1 MIYFMLPVYNEEDN
15 IKKTIEELRS
25 LMKGKDYKIV
35 AVNDGSIDN
44 SLKILN
50 ELKGKDLVV
59 EGSVVNMNVGAVF
72 SLGIDRVLSE
82 AKDDDIMVIMES
94 DQTSEVAI
102 IKDLVGPVEKD
113 AADIVIASRYL
124 KSGGYVN
131 FPFLRLIFSYCANS
145 LMKFYFPIQ
154 NVIDYTIFFRAYRIG
169 LVKKATEHF
178 GRFGLIQSKGFVA
191 NAELLIKLSIFTKK
205 IKEVP
210 FTYNYGKKI
219 GQSKINVF
227 RTINEYFVLINYLK
241 RIFNKVER

>member
-1 MIYFMLPVYNEEDN
+1 MLPVYNEEDN

-178 GRFGLIQSKGFVA
+178 GKFGLIQSKGFVA
-191 NAELLIKLSIFTKK
+191 NAELLIKLSIFTDR

-210 FTYNYGKKI
+210 RLFEWIKGAYE
-219 GQSKINVF
+219 F
-227 RTINEYFVLINYLK
+227 
-241 RIFNKVER
+241 

>member
-219 GQSKINVF
+219 GQSKINIF

-241 RIFNKVER
+241 RIFKKVER

>member
-1 MIYFMLPVYNEEDN
+1 MLPVYNEEDN

-131 FPFLRLIFSYCANS
+131 FPFSRLIFSYCANC
-145 LMKFYFPIQ
+145 LMKFYFPVQ
-154 NVIDYTIFFRAYRIG
+154 NVTDYTIFFRAYRTG
-169 LVKKATEHF
+169 TVKKATEHF
-178 GRFGLIQSKGFVA
+178 GKFGLIQSKGFVA

-219 GQSKINVF
+219 GQSKINIF
-227 RTINEYFVLINYLK
+227 RTTNEYFVLINYLK
-241 RIFNKVER
+241 RIFKKVER

>member
-1 MIYFMLPVYNEEDN
+1 
-15 IKKTIEELRS
+15 
-25 LMKGKDYKIV
+25 
-35 AVNDGSIDN
+35 
-44 SLKILN
+44 
-50 ELKGKDLVV
+50 
-59 EGSVVNMNVGAVF
+59 
-72 SLGIDRVLSE
+72 
-82 AKDDDIMVIMES
+82 
-94 DQTSEVAI
+94 
-102 IKDLVGPVEKD
+102 
-113 AADIVIASRYL
+113 
-124 KSGGYVN
+124 
-131 FPFLRLIFSYCANS
+131 
-145 LMKFYFPIQ
+145 MKFYFPIQ

>member
-1 MIYFMLPVYNEEDN
+1 MLPVYNEEDN

>member
-1 MIYFMLPVYNEEDN
+1 MLPVYNEEDN

-219 GQSKINVF
+219 GQSKINIF

-241 RIFNKVER
+241 RIFKKVER